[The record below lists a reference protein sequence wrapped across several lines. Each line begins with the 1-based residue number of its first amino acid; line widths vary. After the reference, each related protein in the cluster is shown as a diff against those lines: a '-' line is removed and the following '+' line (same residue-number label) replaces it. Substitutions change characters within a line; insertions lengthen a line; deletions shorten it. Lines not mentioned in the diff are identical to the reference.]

1 MSILDSG
8 KNFLLDKSGLQQHFD
23 ENEVLRAAANEGI
36 ISNELYNKMGGFNF
50 KENVPFAGDF
60 GTGLGSFTYNVAQS
74 VLGNQPISE
83 IPGDV
88 ARNYMGAAVGLTKD
102 EKDLYDSILGQREST
117 LTDSLV
123 NIPSNIKNTLGDLIF
138 TPTSADADKPP
149 SPPNPELLN
158 QFDNITNTGVA
169 GINIDELD
177 DDRSTLLDRKDG
189 ILNNVDLGK
198 LLSFAEILGPTN
210 LRKALAGTR
219 LGSTVSNLFQGG
231 RDRPNFQYRTPGY
244 TGQLIASD
252 QYDPKTGL
260 NRFDRAKT
268 LFGQS
273 RSLKEYFEKKKAL
286 ANAKRLGRIPTA
298 PSGDDSGDGG
308 GVKDSG
314 GPTGG
319 YTYDSGGREGFGYG
333 L

>member
-1 MSILDSG
+1 MSILDNVFNKLYNQDTIAKLESQYG
-8 KNFLLDKSGLQQHFD
+8 FGGSGLPS
-23 ENEVLRAAANEGI
+23 RARHQAAV
-36 ISNELYNKMGGFNF
+36 NELAKTLTPEGNFGPSNILGKTAAFLGYSATEIPDLIRTGNF
-50 KENVPFAGDF
+50 KEAGKDIRDNF
-60 GTGLGSFTYNVAQS
+60 
-74 VLGNQPISE
+74 I
-83 IPGDV
+83 
-88 ARNYMGAAVGLTKD
+88 GAF
-102 EKDLYDSILGQREST
+102 
-117 LTDSLV
+117 LTDQNKTPADIYSQIYGMGDTGSPIETGGGGGGNGERNV
-123 NIPSNIKNTLGDLIF
+123 NPQ
-138 TPTSADADKPP
+138 
-149 SPPNPELLN
+149 LLN

-189 ILNNVDLGK
+189 ILGNIDFGK
-198 LLSFAEILGPTN
+198 LLSLAEILGPTN
-210 LRKALAGTR
+210 LRTALAGTR
-219 LGSTVSNLFQGG
+219 LGGTVSKLFQG
-231 RDRPNFQYRTPGY
+231 RKDRPNFQYRTPRY

-252 QYDPKTGL
+252 FYDPTTGL

-273 RSLKEYFEKKKAL
+273 RNLMEYLQKKKAL
-286 ANAKRLGRIPTA
+286 ANAKRIGRRPTA

-308 GVKDSG
+308 GVQDSG

>member
-23 ENEVLRAAANEGI
+23 ENEVLRAAADNNL
-36 ISNELYNKMGGFNF
+36 ISNELYNKMGGYNF

-88 ARNYMGAAVGLTKD
+88 ARNYMGAAAGLTKD
-102 EKDLYDSILGQREST
+102 EKDLYDSILGRREPT

-138 TPTSADADKPP
+138 TPTGAGSDKNLPNIDITNQLDDYYEKGEMMDNVVDAPK
-149 SPPNPELLN
+149 SGIL
-158 QFDNITNTGVA
+158 DNINF
-169 GINIDELD
+169 
-177 DDRSTLLDRKDG
+177 
-189 ILNNVDLGK
+189 GK
-198 LLSFAEILGPTN
+198 LLSLAEIFGPTN
-210 LRKALAGTR
+210 LRKALVGTR
-219 LGSTVSNLFQGG
+219 LGDTVSNLFQGG
-231 RDRPNFQYRTPGY
+231 RDRPNYQYRTPGY
-244 TGQLIASD
+244 TGTLLASD
-252 QYDPKTGL
+252 QYDPITKT

-273 RSLKEYFEKKKAL
+273 RTLMDYIQKKKEQRARRA
-286 ANAKRLGRIPTA
+286 ANRARVEQAIQNQQDAGGSVQTSDSYSGIGDVGATGA
-298 PSGDDSGDGG
+298 NFSGDFATDSA
-308 GVKDSG
+308 S
-314 GPTGG
+314 
-319 YTYDSGGREGFGYG
+319 YD